1 MRSLERR
8 LADMERQQRAELFPM
23 MASEQRTALI
33 DEMLAAHGWTYDG
46 LIAYYGGLDGAIKAL
61 ERT

>member
-1 MRSLERR
+1 MSALEKRVGR
-8 LADMERQQRAELFPM
+8 LEGAQRADLFPM

-33 DEMLAAHGWTYDG
+33 DEMLAEHGWTYDG